1 MDGGRSHWR
10 AGWWAAKVG
19 QRGLPEGPQCEGE
32 TAYALR
38 QAKNQTQ
45 LADEF
50 TEEWKALAEL
60 ISQGR
65 AGREV
70 DGAEESDDEAEEG
83 ASDEEDEPIPTLPAR
98 RLKSTYV
105 DEVLI
110 FSSIFCAR
118 CAARRQALF
127 DVVLQTCTI
136 LMNITYRYARYDQRR
151 PNVLLTANST
161 SVRGERCLASWEVDK
176 VAVPHEFFDGS
187 NKNGYLPNWKSVVQ
201 WMSTNPHIPLS
212 DTTFHFSE
220 AADILLVVG
229 LTLRECKAYSD
240 ADPDDPLAA
249 IPFDHE
255 DLEVVKAAVMSMLIA
270 IRPKKTV
277 KWGVA
282 PAVHRPIYSTWKKV
296 CLEVGLGED
305 DVNTF
310 GGNWKTFVEAYA
322 AADYM
327 IKTWAD
333 DLDAT
338 GSLPAD
344 HQTDWQAAMT
354 RVWQPIQLV
363 ITAASDSG
371 SVDAILEEDW
381 CRCGRG
387 GLVCFVLGMKW
398 WRTHLT
404 RSPNVDSLNGWLDI
418 LSEMTGAFTI
428 IAGAES
434 LVPEAAVP
442 TKELYL
448 SMYRIGQVTK
458 TGHST

>member
-1 MDGGRSHWR
+1 M
-10 AGWWAAKVG
+10 A
-19 QRGLPEGPQCEGE
+19 
-32 TAYALR
+32 
-38 QAKNQTQ
+38 
-45 LADEF
+45 
-50 TEEWKALAEL
+50 
-60 ISQGR
+60 
-65 AGREV
+65 
-70 DGAEESDDEAEEG
+70 
-83 ASDEEDEPIPTLPAR
+83 PAR
-98 RLKSTYV
+98 GV
-105 DEVLI
+105 QI
-110 FSSIFCAR
+110 PIW
-118 CAARRQALF
+118 
-127 DVVLQTCTI
+127 
-136 LMNITYRYARYDQRR
+136 
-151 PNVLLTANST
+151 
-161 SVRGERCLASWEVDK
+161 ASWEVDK

-220 AADILLVVG
+220 AADLLLVVG
-229 LTLRECKAYSD
+229 LTLRECKACSD

-249 IPFDHE
+249 ISFDHE
-255 DLEVVKAAVMSMLIA
+255 DLEVVKAAVMGMLIA

-282 PAVHRPIYSTWKKV
+282 PAVHRPIDSTWKKV

-322 AADYM
+322 AADCALMRSGKASVLQAGVYFPDM

-344 HQTDWQAAMT
+344 HETDWQAAMT

-363 ITAASDSG
+363 ITTASDSG

-381 CRCGRG
+381 CRRGRG

-418 LSEMTGAFTI
+418 LSEMTDAFTI

-434 LVPEAAVP
+434 LYV
-442 TKELYL
+442 L
-448 SMYRIGQVTK
+448 
-458 TGHST
+458 